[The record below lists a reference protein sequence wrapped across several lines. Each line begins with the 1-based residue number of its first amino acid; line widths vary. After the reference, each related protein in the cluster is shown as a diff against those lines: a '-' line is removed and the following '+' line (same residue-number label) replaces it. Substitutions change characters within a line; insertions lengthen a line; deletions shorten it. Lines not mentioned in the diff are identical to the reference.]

1 MVAAVHSFTANTY
14 EEARNQR
21 LEENKRK
28 FQDLGISNISKTL
41 THLTASPNKSQQR
54 VSRPK
59 AKNTCFDL
67 EPRRSSRQRNP
78 IQSYRDDVDVGL
90 PTLRKGSRK
99 TSSSWGSYL
108 ARPIE
113 EVRAASYEERSA
125 AFKAAEKLQENL
137 QTENPTFVKSMVRSH
152 VYSCFWLGLPSKFC
166 EDHLSKMGSE
176 MVLEDE
182 DGNEYDA
189 VYIGKRAGLSGG
201 WRGFALE
208 HKLDDGDALVFELTE
223 PARFKIYIVKAYPM
237 PSLECFKNNVD
248 KEEITS
254 AEKTSKAAM
263 KTDSESNQKRRS
275 KRGIVPEMD
284 ESQTSPDSEPNQK
297 RRSKRGTV
305 PAMVDT
311 KTSPDSES
319 IQKRR
324 SERGVVPVMEDSKT
338 SPVLEPNQRRRS
350 KRGMVPEMD
359 DTKTFP
365 DSESIQK
372 RRSERGVV
380 PVMEDS
386 KTSPVLEPNQRR
398 RSKRGM
404 VPEMDDT
411 KTSPDSE
418 PNQKRRSKR
427 GTVPAM
433 VDTKTSQDSESIQKL
448 RSERGVVPV
457 MEDSKTSPV
466 LEPNQRR
473 RSKRGMVP
481 EMDDTKTSPDSESN
495 QKQRSKRG
503 IVPEMDDTKT
513 TPKVLPDSPKG
524 QEIEQEVSPMK
535 KNEVA
540 PKQITKKAKANRV
553 RSTENPEGCEVQEA
567 STESPEG
574 CEVKQEAS
582 TTEMDS
588 RVVKDEKECVARK
601 PRKRVVK
608 ERLFRKRV

>member
-1 MVAAVHSFTANTY
+1 MVAAVDSFTANTY

-78 IQSYRDDVDVGL
+78 IQSYRDDVDIGL
-90 PTLRKGSRK
+90 PTLRKRSRK

-125 AFKAAEKLQENL
+125 AFQAAEKLQENL

-284 ESQTSPDSEPNQK
+284 ESQTSPHPEPNQK

-305 PAMVDT
+305 PAIVDT

-319 IQKRR
+319 I
-324 SERGVVPVMEDSKT
+324 
-338 SPVLEPNQRRRS
+338 
-350 KRGMVPEMD
+350 
-359 DTKTFP
+359 
-365 DSESIQK
+365 
-372 RRSERGVV
+372 
-380 PVMEDS
+380 
-386 KTSPVLEPNQRR
+386 
-398 RSKRGM
+398 
-404 VPEMDDT
+404 
-411 KTSPDSE
+411 
-418 PNQKRRSKR
+418 QKRRSKR

-524 QEIEQEVSPMK
+524 QEIKQEVSPMK

-540 PKQITKKAKANRV
+540 PKQIRKKAKANRV

-582 TTEMDS
+582 TTETDS

-601 PRKRVVK
+601 PRKKVVK
-608 ERLFRKRV
+608 ERLFRKRA